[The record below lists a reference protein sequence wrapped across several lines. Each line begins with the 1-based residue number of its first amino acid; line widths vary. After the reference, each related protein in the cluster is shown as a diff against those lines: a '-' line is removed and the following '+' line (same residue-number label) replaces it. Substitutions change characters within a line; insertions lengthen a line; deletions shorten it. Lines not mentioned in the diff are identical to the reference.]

1 MTKAELA
8 ASGVDVEALEA
19 AANASGAAAREAA
32 VPRSTTVLL
41 VKNLP
46 YSCTE
51 DALHDLFSGFGGAQR
66 VVLPSTRALA
76 LVELGSKQVSYD
88 LAAQVL
94 TTSLCSMLCVHA
106 MEKR

>member
-1 MTKAELA
+1 
-8 ASGVDVEALEA
+8 
-19 AANASGAAAREAA
+19 
-32 VPRSTTVLL
+32 
-41 VKNLP
+41 
-46 YSCTE
+46 
-51 DALHDLFSGFGGAQR
+51 
-66 VVLPSTRALA
+66 VLPSTRALA